1 MLDKILN
8 TGSESIGQSQS
19 LDRIR
24 GLGVSNPFDDNDNN
38 FFVDESHISNAAIEK
53 YQREIDVQTFSE
65 ILKQTDEQEANNLVL
80 QKAFEGKLSIDDN
93 DFLSELLNNEDFLND
108 II

>member
-19 LDRIR
+19 LDRIK
-24 GLGVSNPFDDNDNN
+24 GLGVSNPFEDNDNGY
-38 FFVDESHISNAAIEK
+38 FIDESHISSAAMQK
-53 YQREIDVQTFSE
+53 YQREIDVKTFSE
-65 ILKQTDEQEANNLVL
+65 ILKQTDEQEAISLVF

-93 DFLSELLNNEDFLND
+93 DFLSELLTNEDFLND
-108 II
+108 IK